1 MGRKKQAKVGMKEG
15 FRYYFLCFLL
25 LFFPLLFSSDC
36 RPKNKPPFFSSQ
48 QPYYAYFSPQDSLY
62 AHLVRLIQEAEKS
75 IYAAF
80 YKLELKEVSDA
91 LLDAHKRGVKVR
103 IFADDMTSWSEKSRL
118 DSLSKFFSVK
128 TDKDPVSFMHHKF
141 CVIDE
146 KIVWTGSFNPTYSGT
161 SRENNNIVVVMS
173 SLLAAQFIKE
183 FERLWEEES
192 LSLNLNLNLNLN
204 FNPLLLES
212 GIKVYFSLHDDPEEA
227 ILQSLEKAK
236 ESIYFALFTFTSE
249 RIAQAIIDKFA
260 ENLEIRGILEKYQD
274 GPFSQYDY
282 LKRLRV
288 PVRWDRNFYFMHHK
302 FFIIDQKI
310 VITGSFNPTWS
321 ANYRNRENLIV
332 IYSPSLASQYEEE
345 FNKLWKESGF
355 D

>member
-15 FRYYFLCFLL
+15 FRYYFLCFLF
-25 LFFPLLFSSDC
+25 LFFPLLFSSSC
-36 RPKNKPPFFSSQ
+36 CPKNEPPFFSSQ

-91 LLDAHKRGVKVR
+91 LLEAHRRGVKVR
-103 IFADDMTSWSEKSRL
+103 IFTDDMTSRGEKSRF
-118 DSLSKFFSVK
+118 DSLNKFLPVK
-128 TDKDPVSFMHHKF
+128 TDKDPASFMHHKF

-146 KIVWTGSFNPTYSGT
+146 KIIWTGSFNPTRSGS
-161 SRENNNIVVVMS
+161 SRENNNVVVITS
-173 SLLAAQFIKE
+173 SFLAAQFIKE

-192 LSLNLNLNLNLN
+192 LSPNST
-204 FNPLLLES
+204 PSPVLLES
-212 GIKVYFSLHDDPEEA
+212 GVSVYFSLHHNPEEA
-227 ILQSLEKAK
+227 IIQSLEKAK

-260 ENLEIRGILEKYQD
+260 ENIEIKGILEKYQD
-274 GPFSQYDY
+274 GPFSRYDS

-302 FFIIDQKI
+302 FFIIDQKT

-321 ANYRNRENLIV
+321 ANYRNRENLII
-332 IYSPSLASQYEEE
+332 IYSPCLASQYEEE
-345 FNKLWKESGF
+345 FNRLWKESGF

>member
-15 FRYYFLCFLL
+15 SRYYFLCFLL
-25 LFFPLLFSSDC
+25 IFFPLLFSSSC
-36 RPKNKPPFFSSQ
+36 CPKDELPFFSSQ

-91 LLDAHKRGVKVR
+91 LLEAHKRGVKVR
-103 IFADDMTSWSEKSRL
+103 IFTDDMTSRGEKSRL
-118 DSLSKFFSVK
+118 DSLNKFFPVK
-128 TDKDPVSFMHHKF
+128 TDKDPESFMHHKF

-146 KIVWTGSFNPTYSGT
+146 KIVWTGSFNPTYSGS
-161 SRENNNIVVVMS
+161 SRENNNVVVVMS

-192 LSLNLNLNLNLN
+192 LSLNLNLNLN
-204 FNPLLLES
+204 PTPVLLES
-212 GIKVYFSLHDDPEEA
+212 EISVYFSLYDNPEEA
-227 ILQSLEKAK
+227 IIQELEKAK
-236 ESIYFALFTFTSE
+236 ESIYFALFTFTSQK
-249 RIAQAIIDKFA
+249 IAQAIIHKFA
-260 ENLEIRGILEKYQD
+260 ENIEIKGILEKKQD
-274 GPFSQYDY
+274 GPFSRYDS

-310 VITGSFNPTWS
+310 VITGSFNPTWH
-321 ANYRNRENLIV
+321 ANYSNRENLII

-345 FNKLWKESGF
+345 FNRLWRESGF

>member
-25 LFFPLLFSSDC
+25 LFFPLLFSSSC
-36 RPKNKPPFFSSQ
+36 CPKNKPPFFSSQ
-48 QPYYAYFSPQDSLY
+48 QPYYAYFSPQDPLY
-62 AHLVRLIQEAEKS
+62 THLVRLIQEAEKS

-91 LLDAHKRGVKVR
+91 LLEAHKRGVKVK
-103 IFADDMTSWSEKSRL
+103 IFADDTASRGEKSRL
-118 DSLSKFFSVK
+118 DSLNKFFPVK
-128 TDKDPVSFMHHKF
+128 TDKDPTSFMHHKF

-146 KIVWTGSFNPTYSGT
+146 KIVWTGSFNPTYSGS

-192 LSLNLNLNLNLN
+192 LSPGLT
-204 FNPLLLES
+204 PSSVSLEN

-227 ILQSLEKAK
+227 ILQCLEKAK

-260 ENLEIRGILEKYQD
+260 ENIEIKGILEKYQG
-274 GPFSQYDY
+274 GPFSRYDS

-345 FNKLWKESGF
+345 FNRLWKESEF

>member
-1 MGRKKQAKVGMKEG
+1 MGRKKQAKVRIKEG
-15 FRYYFLCFLL
+15 FKYYFLCFLL

-91 LLDAHKRGVKVR
+91 LLEAHKRGVEVK
-103 IFADDMTSWSEKSRL
+103 IFADDTASRGEESRL
-118 DSLSKFFSVK
+118 DSLKNFFPVK
-128 TDKDPVSFMHHKF
+128 TDKDPGSFMHHKF
-141 CVIDE
+141 CVIDG
-146 KIVWTGSFNPTYSGT
+146 KIVWTGSFNPTYSGS
-161 SRENNNIVVVMS
+161 SRENNNAVVIMS
-173 SLLAAQFIKE
+173 SLVAAQFIKE
-183 FERLWEEES
+183 FERLWGGES
-192 LSLNLNLNLNLN
+192 LSPSLT
-204 FNPLLLES
+204 PSSVSLEN
-212 GIKVYFSLHDDPEEA
+212 GIKVYFSLHHNPEEA
-227 ILQSLEKAK
+227 IIQSLEKAK
-236 ESIYFALFTFTSE
+236 ESIYFALFTFTSQE
-249 RIAQAIIDKFA
+249 IAQAIIHKFA

-274 GPFSQYDY
+274 GPFSRYDS

-288 PVRWDRNFYFMHHK
+288 PIRWDRNFYFMHHK

-345 FNKLWKESGF
+345 FNRLWKESGF

>member
-91 LLDAHKRGVKVR
+91 LLEAHKRGVKVR
-103 IFADDMTSWSEKSRL
+103 IFSDDMTSRGEKSRL
-118 DSLSKFFSVK
+118 DSLNKFFPVK
-128 TDKDPVSFMHHKF
+128 TDKDPASFMHHKF
-141 CVIDE
+141 CVIDG
-146 KIVWTGSFNPTYSGT
+146 KIVWTGSFNPTYSGS
-161 SRENNNIVVVMS
+161 SRENNNAVVIMS
-173 SLLAAQFIKE
+173 SLVAAQFIEE
-183 FERLWEEES
+183 FERLWEGEL
-192 LSLNLNLNLNLN
+192 LS
-204 FNPLLLES
+204 PGPTPSPVLLES
-212 GIKVYFSLHDDPEEA
+212 GIKVYFSLHHNPQEA

-236 ESIYFALFTFTSE
+236 ESIYFALFTFTSQE
-249 RIAQAIIDKFA
+249 IAQAIIHKFA
-260 ENLEIRGILEKYQD
+260 ENIEIKGILEKNQD
-274 GPFSQYDY
+274 GPFSRFHS

-310 VITGSFNPTWS
+310 VITGSFNPTWH
-321 ANYRNRENLIV
+321 ANYSNRENLII

-345 FNKLWKESGF
+345 FNRLWKESGF